1 MRIRYY
7 VENLNRNECYAV
19 IGYFYNICK
28 NLESFRGC
36 SKFFCLFNSFVE
48 KFELEN
54 RTLEVIRAVI
64 QKSIQEKQ
72 LTLFNPRENYQHPF
86 DYRNELEQNF
96 EEDLMISKKF
106 EKFNTH
112 TILNINLCRCIF
124 AKNENFAKII
134 ALTFFYKETEQI
146 DLDILEKSSK
156 DIKMPS
162 HISQAIKNIKPINFL
177 IEALKLSEEEAK
189 LLLLAY
195 RTGAIYELITRSG
208 YLQPLG

>member
-1 MRIRYY
+1 M
-7 VENLNRNECYAV
+7 VER
-19 IGYFYNICK
+19 
-28 NLESFRGC
+28 
-36 SKFFCLFNSFVE
+36 
-48 KFELEN
+48 FELEN

-134 ALTFFYKETEQI
+134 ALTFFYKETAQV
-146 DLDILEKSSK
+146 DLGILKK
-156 DIKMPS
+156 TLNNIKMPS
-162 HISQAIKNIKPINFL
+162 HILHAINNVKPINFL
-177 IEALKLSEEEAK
+177 IEALKLSE
-189 LLLLAY
+189 
-195 RTGAIYELITRSG
+195 
-208 YLQPLG
+208 